1 MECSICIEPIII
13 KSSILEKNKIYDT
26 IGELLPCHHKFHSDC
41 IRKWHSFA
49 TDLKC
54 PICRTVSLSMS
65 LIYNYKMWY
74 EKRIDIDLKKG
85 FLVGNIIEYENMMT
99 STDGTESNTPIQD
112 VITTDDLTNGS
123 PVLSQMFQTIL
134 NIEDMNDDDSEK
146 DIEEE
151 ERVLDY
157 LREERNTLLCR
168 ICGDD
173 TVENNGDAD
182 HRCYNCNARYHESCL
197 HSTASEIGESDT
209 WQQCIECRTLTQRIK
224 GNRRFKI
231 VNNSNTNEL
240 DKIRSTKRKIQEH
253 VRNTLKQYYG
263 KDSSI
268 HLTGEQFTMI
278 NQTVS
283 RSLYSMSHNEYQTKI
298 DYDHQAKQRVLLEL
312 HKLGYTSA

>member
-13 KSSILEKNKIYDT
+13 KSSTQEKDQIYDT
-26 IGELLPCHHKFHSDC
+26 VGELLPCHHKFHSDC

-74 EKRIDIDLKKG
+74 EKRVDIDLNKG
-85 FLVGNIIEYENMMT
+85 FLVGNIIEYDNMMT
-99 STDGTESNTPIQD
+99 STRETEPDALVAHVVMTED
-112 VITTDDLTNGS
+112 ITNES
-123 PVLSQMFQTIL
+123 PVLSRMFQTIL
-134 NIEDMNDDDSEK
+134 NIDDMNDDDSEK
-146 DIEEE
+146 DVEEE
-151 ERVLDY
+151 EGILDS
-157 LREERNTLLCR
+157 LREEHNTLLCR

-209 WQQCIECRTLTQRIK
+209 WQQCIECRSLTQRIK
-224 GNRRFKI
+224 GNRRFRI
-231 VNNSNTNEL
+231 VNNTNTDEL

-253 VRNTLKQYYG
+253 VRKILKQYYG
-263 KDSSI
+263 TGSSV
-268 HLTGEQFTMI
+268 HLTGEQFTKI

-283 RSLYSMSHNEYQTKI
+283 RSLYSMSRNEYQTKI
-298 DYDHQAKQRVLLEL
+298 DYDYQAKQKVLHEL
-312 HKLGYTSA
+312 HKLGYTSV

>member
-13 KSSILEKNKIYDT
+13 KSSTLEKNEIYDT
-26 IGELLPCHHKFHSDC
+26 IGELLPCHHKFHSNC

-74 EKRIDIDLKKG
+74 EKRIDIDLNKG
-85 FLVGNIIEYENMMT
+85 FLVGNIIEYENMLT
-99 STDGTESNTPIQD
+99 STGGFEPDTPIQN
-112 VITTDDLTNGS
+112 VVTTEDLTNES

-146 DIEEE
+146 DMEEE
-151 ERVLDY
+151 ERILDC
-157 LREERNTLLCR
+157 LREEHNALLCR

-173 TVENNGDAD
+173 TKDNNGNAD
-182 HRCYNCNARYHESCL
+182 YRCYNCNARYHESCL

-209 WQQCIECRTLTQRIK
+209 WQQCIECRSLTQRIK
-224 GNRRFKI
+224 GNRRFRI
-231 VNNSNTNEL
+231 VDNSGTDEL

-253 VRNTLKQYYG
+253 VRNILKSYYG

-298 DYDHQAKQRVLLEL
+298 DYNYQAKRRVLHEL
-312 HKLGYTSA
+312 YKLGYTSP